1 MQSVSRPQADMSGD
15 PPARARRCQSRRRG
29 PPSARAGRHRALA
42 FLATRLRVARGRA
55 LALRRLDGHGA
66 RRSDARRRPAAG
78 VPVRAP
84 PRHAAGERDRDPGHG
99 LRAAAFARE
108 LRDEG
113 VLELSDEELELLA
126 RAIELHSDGRVT
138 DEPTTA
144 VCWDADRLHLPRVGI
159 TPDPARFSIGF
170 ARSEEWAARAARLRE
185 QPPGWGELV
194 AVLARGPIPEPY
206 RVAGRLFAGEYPGAA
221 SEVEARER
229 LAAFAGVD
237 VFVDLSH
244 EADGLPPYEQLLAG
258 GVRRSRDP
266 GARLLRALGGDAGAR
281 ARRDRRVR
289 GGRPHRLRALLGRDR
304 ADGHRRGL
312 LARSAR

>member
-1 MQSVSRPQADMSGD
+1 M
-15 PPARARRCQSRRRG
+15 
-29 PPSARAGRHRALA
+29 
-42 FLATRLRVARGRA
+42 
-55 LALRRLDGHGA
+55 
-66 RRSDARRRPAAG
+66 
-78 VPVRAP
+78 
-84 PRHAAGERDRDPGHG
+84 
-99 LRAAAFARE
+99 
-108 LRDEG
+108 
-113 VLELSDEELELLA
+113 LELSDEELELLA

-185 QPPGWGELV
+185 QPPGWDELV

-206 RVAGRLFAGEYPGAA
+206 RVAGRLFAGQYPGAA

-237 VFVDLSH
+237 IFVDLSH

-258 GVRRSRDP
+258 GVRLSLIPVSDFSVPSEETLVRALDAIDESVVAGRTVYVHCWGGIGRTGTVVGCWLVRHGDVRRKGAP
-266 GARLLRALGGDAGAR
+266 AAGRAARRHAQRVATVAGDRGAACCGARLGAGPVARFHFRHEVGTHACDLLGHRGGHVAALRQGAR
-281 ARRDRRVR
+281 AGLVCRLPAGDRRAVS
-289 GGRPHRLRALLGRDR
+289 GCGRRA
-304 ADGHRRGL
+304 
-312 LARSAR
+312 